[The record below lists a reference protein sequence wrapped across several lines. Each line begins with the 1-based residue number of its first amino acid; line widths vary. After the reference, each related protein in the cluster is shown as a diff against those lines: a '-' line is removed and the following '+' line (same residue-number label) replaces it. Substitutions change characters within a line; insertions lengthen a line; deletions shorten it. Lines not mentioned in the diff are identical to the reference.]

1 MLLIPFFD
9 EHKLI
14 LYNFIFL
21 PINSRIRINRPF
33 LSETGG
39 CLSVCD
45 PCTPELS
52 ADSSKFELVPYH
64 CLAKDKRAF
73 SNEVCLSGREVMLR
87 IVKLLRSEVSADVS
101 STLNF
106 TLYEVQH
113 FTAALPQL
121 HFARSAKLH

>member
-1 MLLIPFFD
+1 M
-9 EHKLI
+9 KC
-14 LYNFIFL
+14 
-21 PINSRIRINRPF
+21 
-33 LSETGG
+33 G
-39 CLSVCD
+39 
-45 PCTPELS
+45 
-52 ADSSKFELVPYH
+52 
-64 CLAKDKRAF
+64 
-73 SNEVCLSGREVMLR
+73 LSGREVMVR

>member
-1 MLLIPFFD
+1 M
-9 EHKLI
+9 
-14 LYNFIFL
+14 
-21 PINSRIRINRPF
+21 
-33 LSETGG
+33 GG
-39 CLSVCD
+39 CLCVCD

-101 STLNF
+101 GTLNF